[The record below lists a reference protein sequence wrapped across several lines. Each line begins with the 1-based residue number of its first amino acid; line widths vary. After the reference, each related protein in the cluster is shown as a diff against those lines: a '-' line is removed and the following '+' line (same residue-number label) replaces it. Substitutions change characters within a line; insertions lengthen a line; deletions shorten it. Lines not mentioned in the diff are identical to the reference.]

1 MYPIID
7 AHAHLWLRQN
17 GLIDGRKV
25 ISKPNGRADFMGE
38 ERQMMPPYMLDG
50 ANTAEMFLSNMD
62 YSRVSAAVITQE
74 YMDGL
79 QNDYLAEVA
88 AKYPDRFLCCA
99 MVDVREPGFL
109 EQARQLIDSGFRAM
123 KLPAQRLIMSDRR
136 IWLTSEPMMELFD
149 LLEKRGVILALE
161 LADGD
166 LQVAEVEEVIAA
178 HPDLK
183 IAIGHFG
190 MVTTPRW
197 QEQIKIARHK
207 NVMVESGG
215 ITWLFHKEFYPYRGA
230 VAAIRESAD
239 LVGWDKLMWGSD
251 YPRTMTAITYTM
263 SYDFIEKTD
272 EMTEDEK
279 AAFLGL
285 NAERFYGFERS
296 RLIELPYI
304 VNMVE

>member
-1 MYPIID
+1 MYRIID

-109 EQARQLIDSGFRAM
+109 EHARQLIDSGFRAM

-136 IWLTSEPMMELFD
+136 IWLTSEPIMELFD

-190 MVTTPRW
+190 MVTCKHW
-197 QEQIKIARHK
+197 MDQIKLAHAK
-207 NVMVESGG
+207 NVYIETGG
-215 ITWLFHKEFYPYRGA
+215 MTWLFNSEFYPYPSA
-230 VAAIRESAD
+230 VKAIREAAD
-239 LVGWDKLMWGSD
+239 EVGIEKLMWGSD
-251 YPRTMTAITYTM
+251 YPRTICAITYKM
-263 SYDFIEKTD
+263 SYDFVLKSSLLTQAEK
-272 EMTEDEK
+272 E
-279 AAFLGL
+279 AFLGG
-285 NAERFYGFERS
+285 NAKKFYGFGE
-296 RLIELPYI
+296 LPELPYI
-304 VNMVE
+304 KNMSE